1 MDEMGDGSELSGDLF
16 EYAFYIGF
24 DRHIPLHRDGG
35 ATGRFDRGDHAGGG
49 IGVAVIVHRDVIT
62 GGARELGGGGADA
75 ATTTGDQQNG
85 LRHDLFPS
93 LYSALPVRPPGVANR
108 PPKSK
113 ARSRRAPSAP
123 RGPVRDWRLP

>member
-62 GGARELGGGGADA
+62 G
-75 ATTTGDQQNG
+75 DQQNG